1 MPAQKTIVAGVI
13 AVMLLALGMTALVSL
28 GNNDEGS
35 NAADGASPSGTESFG
50 ASASPGDGDSAGP
63 GDDPDSSSGA
73 ASPGSSDGPNGG
85 PSEGPSAGSTTTPGG
100 SNGEGTSGSDDDQ
113 PLEVPSPSQS
123 TQQALPGL
131 SDGPDP
137 DAPLLTQLPPAG
149 NAKGSLVKGY
159 PESVLPPVKGSK
171 ILTSAISVDGKRA
184 TITLTA
190 RSSRSVDAI
199 LRFYRIRFGARGFE
213 EEPTTPAAGSS
224 AAAFARD
231 RNTVAVT
238 VTPQGKK
245 RTYTLY
251 AVLVVGS

>member
-1 MPAQKTIVAGVI
+1 MPAQRTVMAGVI
-13 AVMLLALGMTALVSL
+13 AVVLIALGMTALVTL
-28 GNNDEGS
+28 GKNDES
-35 NAADGASPSGTESFG
+35 SSAADGAPPSST
-50 ASASPGDGDSAGP
+50 ASPGTSATP
-63 GDDPDSSSGA
+63 GDEGSSGSDA
-73 ASPGSSDGPNGG
+73 APGPSSGTSSADPSEGSSDGSSDTPGA
-85 PSEGPSAGSTTTPGG
+85 SSSATPGG
-100 SNGEGTSGSDDDQ
+100 SGDEGTGGSGDDQ
-113 PLEVPSPSQS
+113 PLEVPVP
-123 TQQALPGL
+123 TQATEQALPGL

-159 PESVLPPVKGSK
+159 PKSVLPPVKGSK
-171 ILTSAISVDGKRA
+171 IINSAISVDGKRA

-199 LRFYRIRFGARGFE
+199 LRFYRIRFGARAFE
-213 EEPTTPAAGSS
+213 EEPAAPAAGSS
-224 AAAFARD
+224 AAAFVRD

>member
-1 MPAQKTIVAGVI
+1 MPAQRTVMAGVI
-13 AVMLLALGMTALVSL
+13 AVVLIALGMTALVTL
-28 GNNDEGS
+28 GKNDES
-35 NAADGASPSGTESFG
+35 SSAADGAPPSST
-50 ASASPGDGDSAGP
+50 ASPGTSATP
-63 GDDPDSSSGA
+63 GDEGSSGSDA
-73 ASPGSSDGPNGG
+73 APGPSSGTSSADPSEGSSEESSDGSSDSPG
-85 PSEGPSAGSTTTPGG
+85 AGSSATPGG
-100 SNGEGTSGSDDDQ
+100 SGDDQ
-113 PLEVPSPSQS
+113 PLEVPVP
-123 TQQALPGL
+123 TQATEQALPGL

-159 PESVLPPVKGSK
+159 PKSVLPPVKGSK
-171 ILTSAISVDGKRA
+171 IINSAISVDGKRA

-199 LRFYRIRFGARGFE
+199 LRFYRIRFGARAFE
-213 EEPTTPAAGSS
+213 EEPAAPAAGSS
-224 AAAFARD
+224 AAAFVRD